1 MKGLKKMKRAQIIK
15 DSLYDYLKERGYSY
29 ISERDTWVFRKE
41 EEEIRKEIVIHDM
54 YNYAVRFDFAT
65 TVGGKEGIPYMD
77 SSKVRLNDEGF
88 CEYQNEEEFRIIID
102 EIKRVI
108 VTKEEE
114 IFSDISVISE
124 EQRLE
129 WEMQKQLF
137 ENHVQLIE
145 QGKIFLGI
153 KEENNETRLKMII
166 EKLKKLQGKT
176 FSEINK
182 ELLILSAVFGEVYVE
197 EFEGEWQYCN
207 QCCGIKSKGVYHAP
221 LNEVILYWEE
231 NSESSYE
238 TMISNYHYSVD
249 KYNRFLKNQ
258 KMCRSR

>member
-1 MKGLKKMKRAQIIK
+1 MTKTQIIK

-108 VTKEEE
+108 VTKGEE
-114 IFSDISVISE
+114 IFGEISVISDE
-124 EQRLE
+124 KRLR
-129 WEMQKQLF
+129 WEMEKQFF
-137 ENHVQLIE
+137 ENYKKLTE
-145 QGKIFLGI
+145 QGSVFLGI
-153 KEENNETRLKMII
+153 KNENGEEKIRLVIKQLKEIAGKNIQEVKEEIFMLAAVYGNVY
-166 EKLKKLQGKT
+166 EK
-176 FSEINK
+176 
-182 ELLILSAVFGEVYVE
+182 
-197 EFEGEWQYCN
+197 EFEGKWEFN
-207 QCCGIKSKGVYHAP
+207 QRLCKIACEGNIIIYP
-221 LNEVILYWEE
+221 LKRTIFFWNSNNDENYEIMVSNYLYSI
-231 NSESSYE
+231 SES
-238 TMISNYHYSVD
+238 
-249 KYNRFLKNQ
+249 NRVKQ
-258 KMCRSR
+258 KKINEKE